1 VPHRWVKYLVVAAA
15 VVVVSAGCSSSGK
28 SASSSTTASSAPSG
42 SAAPSGSTASGGTTG
57 SGGTTYTVG
66 LLTDL
71 TGAGSPTAGTSPL
84 GVKAGIGLAA
94 QEGYKIKY
102 VVADTGTTP
111 AGTLAAA
118 QKLVDED
125 HVYAVFAISALAFAA
140 ANFLASKGVPVIGA
154 DYDGPEWLT
163 KPNMFS
169 IYGYDDF
176 TKVNNISDLTA
187 KELGGTVI
195 GTVGTAISPSSSDA
209 AKSNAVAA
217 PTLGLRVGYINPS
230 LPFGTT
236 NVGPIV
242 LAMKSAG
249 VNALL
254 PEIDQAT
261 AFVLLEGLQQEG
273 VKLKA
278 AILATGG
285 GGDLFNGGPAAE
297 RAAQGVYFNSPWEPV
312 VMHTAATTRFQNALK
327 TYAGVTQEPTQG
339 EYNGYTS
346 VDAFVTGLKAAG
358 SNPTQAEFIK
368 AMLGITSYTDAGLFG
383 SHTIGFAMD
392 QRGNGAGADDCS
404 WITQFS
410 GSDFHTVPGLDP
422 ICGSIL
428 PGKTVSSS

>member
-1 VPHRWVKYLVVAAA
+1 M
-15 VVVVSAGCSSSGK
+15 
-28 SASSSTTASSAPSG
+28 
-42 SAAPSGSTASGGTTG
+42 
-57 SGGTTYTVG
+57 
-66 LLTDL
+66 
-71 TGAGSPTAGTSPL
+71 

-118 QKLVDED
+118 QKLVEQD

-140 ANFLASKGVPVIGA
+140 ANFLASKGIPVIGA

-176 TKVNNISDLTA
+176 TKVNDLSDLTA
-187 KELGGTVI
+187 KKLGGTVI
-195 GTVGTAISPSSSDA
+195 GTVGTAISPSSSEA

-217 PTLGLRVGYINPS
+217 PTLGLRVGYVNPG

-236 NVGPIV
+236 DVGPVV

-261 AFVLLEGLQQEG
+261 AFVILEGLQQQG
-273 VKLKA
+273 VKIKA
-278 AILATGG
+278 AVLATGG

-312 VMHTAATTRFQNALK
+312 VMHTAATTKFQDALK
-327 TYAGVTQEPTQG
+327 TYAGVNGEPTQG

-358 SNPTQAEFIK
+358 ANPTQQQFIN
-368 AMLGITSYTDAGLFG
+368 AMLGIRSYTDAGLFG
-383 SHTIGFAMD
+383 THTIGFAMD
-392 QRGNGAGADDCS
+392 QRGKSAGADDCS

-410 GSDFHTVPGLDP
+410 GTDFHTIPGLDP
-422 ICGSIL
+422 ICGTIL
-428 PGKTVSSS
+428 PGKTVSS